1 MVKPLIEGRNE
12 RVLVANYGVLTQG
25 LLLGMDPRDC
35 DVLLGRL
42 GGILIGLSGC

>member
-1 MVKPLIEGRNE
+1 MPLIEGRNE
-12 RVLVANYGVLTQG
+12 RVLVANYGVYLLG

-42 GGILIGLSGC
+42 RGISIGLSGR